1 MRHRAVAATLL
12 LAAAA
17 AGAAPA
23 VSGIDPPKIAATP
36 GAYLLYCGGCH
47 GINGHSSDAA
57 VPSLKGQ
64 VDAFLCLPSGREYLI
79 RLPNVAFAP
88 LTDAQLADLM
98 NFVVGLGQTR
108 TGKGD
113 LPYTAAEVGTLRRK
127 PLLGQPIAGY
137 RHQLVTKLVQTCAA
151 PRSLL
156 TYGAAGLRHGDL

>member
-1 MRHRAVAATLL
+1 MIAALWAAVWALTADPTPAP
-12 LAAAA
+12 AAA
-17 AGAAPA
+17 
-23 VSGIDPPKIAATP
+23 PKIAPTP

-47 GINGHSSDAA
+47 GITGHSSDAA

-98 NFVVGLGQTR
+98 NFVVALGNTR
-108 TGKGD
+108 EDKGD
-113 LPYTAAEVGTLRRK
+113 PPYTATEVGFLRRN

-137 RHQLVTKLVQTCAA
+137 RRQLVTKLVQTCGA
-151 PRSLL
+151 PPSLL
-156 TYGAAGLRHGDL
+156 TYGAAQHDSRASTP